1 MHCHIHSGHG
11 AQAPIQ
17 LRWEGEGTRGD
28 DEHTLMPVCVLVSS
42 PRTNN
47 YSLFP
52 CVPLALLD
60 EPQLSLKSLNT
71 AFLHHKLFENKL
83 CYFTFLRGGAGINV
97 YTLLYLNLLF
107 SVVSDSAT
115 L

>member
-1 MHCHIHSGHG
+1 M
-11 AQAPIQ
+11 PIQ

-71 AFLHHKLFENKL
+71 AFIHHKLFENKL